1 MNFKRYLKGAWEGA
15 DFWDKKENNDQGQQ
29 RAVAQPAK
37 LPQSDKPNRGLV
49 GVLKG
54 AANQVNP
61 FDGGRTWDT
70 SRRNV
75 TPGTQNKFKIN
86 DNTPGFQFS
95 NNSLTRGLS
104 RGWDQANILDSGRSW
119 KTRTPDDI
127 QRNQSGLSQ
136 AGKTLLPASGKF
148 LNTAGL
154 AGEQV
159 INTTR
164 MLAAQASNNQ
174 EALRNSIKASDDDYE
189 RYTKPGA
196 GIFGTG
202 TYFRS
207 ADEAKSGDF
216 KTVAKRIG
224 GGIAETGF
232 EVASLGVGSF
242 AGKKAL
248 DTAGKAGIKKAI
260 VSQAPALAKTA
271 VLNAGQAGA
280 SAYNQDANARG
291 IAVSAL
297 TGAGLGTA
305 ADIGLG
311 LGGAVAAKQAKAVA
325 TKAMP
330 IAKDIAQESSKLF
343 RDQAGFIANPLQP
356 NEPIK
361 PKIAQPSARPDPMA
375 DLPDLVVT
383 RLSEQKTKKIPDLST
398 KDYNNSLK
406 EFVEEV
412 QAYNKLKNAQEPPIQ
427 QADKIDPL
435 ESLKQEAR
443 KLDEQVRSY
452 DMKKNF
458 KGFRE
463 SDDARRLVELESK
476 LQESN
481 KTISRLDNP
490 VDKVTV
496 SQIENM
502 GRKAILEGNVS
513 KADLVKQFN
522 KMGKEKFPSNQKR
535 YIDDT
540 YGSVEA
546 YYDDVIAKGEAGI
559 VEQYT
564 QFAQM
569 PTSPKFEDFYNRTV
583 LNRNKTGLNGNEP
596 KINKVER
603 KITETEP
610 KRTEKATQSQPPKS
624 PLAKDP
630 LESLKQEAKPFVI
643 PKTNPTDVT
652 KLLNKDLDPLPTSPV
667 NGKYVAEEVKNV
679 LRGAQTKERGF
690 ISTIKSSD
698 KTPSSVKSIETGTY
712 SIKSDKQRIADAQAF
727 IRENPAKAREL
738 ALNPKSDMDVT
749 IGNQLIDHY
758 IATGQHKA
766 MQEVVSGMAESGT
779 ELGRAI
785 HAFAD
790 YDKTTPGG
798 AVKFAEA
805 AIRKYNK
812 ANPDKQLALQ
822 PEQVEAL
829 VNTAKQIQEMPE
841 GRQRN
846 IASHELINQVN
857 ELIPSTFADKALT
870 VWKAGLLT
878 SMRTTA
884 RNVFGN
890 TIHGVAEIAKD
901 VPASLAD
908 RLMALKT
915 GNRSKTFTV
924 KGAAQGIGEGL
935 SHAKDMMKHGY
946 DPTEALAGYDIKAV
960 TWGKGPVEQGLKKY
974 TDLVFRSLGAQD
986 QVFYHS
992 AFNRSLY
999 DQALTSAKNTAK
1011 KGDDNFVDNLVKNPT
1026 EGMKVQAVIDASK
1039 ATFKDENM
1047 LRDLATKVKRGLGKT
1062 EGGKVVSELVMPFV
1076 GVPSSVASQML
1087 SYSPAGFVKGL
1098 ATGSKAVRQKNSIL
1112 QRQASHEI
1120 GRGTVGTGLMGLG
1133 AYLTSRGLMTGNPKD
1148 QKEAE
1153 QWKLEGKQPNSVMI
1167 GGKWRSINSV
1177 GPEALLTL
1185 AGSKLESGRQNN
1197 AGMGELAG
1205 QLGKDFTQQT
1215 FLQGVQ
1221 GPLNAINDPGRYG
1234 SSYVSGQVGS
1244 IIPNIVKDTAKAMD
1258 DKQRQINSPID
1269 ALKAGTPILRNN
1281 LLPKL
1286 DVLGNELKQEPSGL
1300 NNFIDL
1306 FNSKTPI
1313 KNSVIDETKKFSSA
1327 DLSITPSALD
1337 KSLKESGVSIKLT
1350 PEQRTSL
1357 QKAIGTQTQ
1366 AMWKETIKSPRYQS
1380 LSIEEQSKAMSKMY
1394 SDARQAEIRK
1404 FVADNQ
1410 LGQYSQDFSGK
1421 PGKIDKGAKAILS
1434 GTSSVDKYLRTDT
1447 GSTIKDRYDALK
1459 DEISDKNN
1467 GWSDI
1472 KRIEKERE
1480 FAKLSVQKEYSDDL
1494 IDLYGWSKDRIKSYV
1509 DGSKNPDKTLGK
1521 LIAYEDA
1528 MIKAGMLSKSKL
1540 RDKYGNLSLSST
1552 GNSGSKGG
1560 KGRKSSKSSGGK
1572 RARKFDYKI
1581 DGFAKTAKSGKSLRQ
1596 LLNEAKMRK
1605 TA

>member
-29 RAVAQPAK
+29 RAAAQPAK
-37 LPQSDKPNRGLV
+37 LPPSNQPN
-49 GVLKG
+49 KG
-54 AANQVNP
+54 FAGIVKGIANQVNP

-75 TPGTQNKFKIN
+75 APGVPNKAKIN

-119 KTRTPDDI
+119 KTRAPDDI

-136 AGKTLLPASGKF
+136 AGKVLLPASGKF

-164 MLAAQASNNQ
+164 MLAAQASDNQ

-196 GIFGTG
+196 GLFGTG
-202 TYFRS
+202 TYFRN

-232 EVASLGVGSF
+232 EVASLGAGSF

-260 VSQAPALAKTA
+260 LSQAPALVKTA
-271 VLNAGQAGA
+271 ALNAGQGA
-280 SAYNQDANARG
+280 TSAYNQDADARG
-291 IAVSAL
+291 IAVSTL
-297 TGAGLGTA
+297 TGAGLGA
-305 ADIGLG
+305 VADIGLG
-311 LGGAVAAKQAKAVA
+311 LGGAMAAKQAKAVA
-325 TKAMP
+325 TKTMP
-330 IAKDIAQESSKLF
+330 IAHDIAQASSKLL
-343 RDQAGFIANPLQP
+343 RDQNGFIANPLHP

-361 PKIAQPSARPDPMA
+361 PK
-375 DLPDLVVT
+375 VG
-383 RLSEQKTKKIPDLST
+383 KT
-398 KDYNNSLK
+398 
-406 EFVEEV
+406 
-412 QAYNKLKNAQEPPIQ
+412 
-427 QADKIDPL
+427 DPL
-435 ESLKQEAR
+435 DSLKQEALKYKSAEELKR
-443 KLDEQVRSY
+443 AVSNNKEAFAEGRQALIDQSGITPDAKDIVFDGVEVNERSSAFIKRV
-452 DMKKNF
+452 D
-458 KGFRE
+458 RE
-463 SDDARRLVELESK
+463 SAELQNKLQKLAKSSENADEATKAKLIKKYQPEVDRYNTLIRASIDARRMIAVDGK
-476 LQESN
+476 
-481 KTISRLDNP
+481 RP
-490 VDKVTV
+490 VDFYSEQLGYKPAIPVKV
-496 SQIENM
+496 
-502 GRKAILEGNVS
+502 
-513 KADLVKQFN
+513 
-522 KMGKEKFPSNQKR
+522 GKPEV
-535 YIDDT
+535 T
-540 YGSVEA
+540 
-546 YYDDVIAKGEAGI
+546 
-559 VEQYT
+559 
-564 QFAQM
+564 
-569 PTSPKFEDFYNRTV
+569 
-583 LNRNKTGLNGNEP
+583 
-596 KINKVER
+596 
-603 KITETEP
+603 
-610 KRTEKATQSQPPKS
+610 
-624 PLAKDP
+624 
-630 LESLKQEAKPFVI
+630 AKPQ
-643 PKTNPTDVT
+643 PYQE
-652 KLLNKDLDPLPTSPV
+652 LGPLPTLPV
-667 NGKYVAEEVKNV
+667 NGKNVAEEVKNV

-698 KTPSSVKSIETGTY
+698 KTPSSVKSIESGTY
-712 SIKSDKQRIADAQAF
+712 SIKSDKQRIADAQAL
-727 IRENPAKAREL
+727 IRDNPSKAREL
-738 ALNPKSDMDVT
+738 ALNPKSDMDIT

-758 IATGQHKA
+758 IATGQHEA
-766 MQEVVSGMAESGT
+766 MQEVISGMAESGT

-798 AVKFAEA
+798 AVKFAES

-812 ANPDKQLALQ
+812 ANPNKRLALQ
-822 PEQVEAL
+822 PEQIESL

-857 ELIPSTFADKALT
+857 ELIPSTFTDKALT

-884 RNVFGN
+884 RNVLGN

-908 RLMALKT
+908 RMMSLKT
-915 GNRSKTFTV
+915 GSRSKTFTV

-946 DPTEALAGYDIKAV
+946 DPTESLAGYDIKAV

-999 DQALTSAKNTAK
+999 DQALASAKNTAK
-1011 KGDDNFVDNLVKNPT
+1011 KGDNTFVENLVKNPT
-1026 EGMKVQAVIDASK
+1026 EEMKVQAVIDASK

-1047 LRDLATKVKRGLGKT
+1047 LRDMATKVKKGLGKT

-1087 SYSPAGFVKGL
+1087 SYSPVGLIKGGVTAG
-1098 ATGSKAVRQKNSIL
+1098 KAMARNNSIL
-1112 QRQASHEI
+1112 QRKASHEI
-1120 GRGTVGTGLMGLG
+1120 GRGTIGTGLMGLG
-1133 AYLTSRGLMTGNPKD
+1133 AYLTSKGLMTGNPKD

-1153 QWKLEGKQPNSVMI
+1153 QWKLEGKQANSVMI
-1167 GGKWRSINSV
+1167 GGKWRSINSI

-1185 AGSKLESGRQNN
+1185 AGSKLESGRQNS
-1197 AGMGELAG
+1197 AGTGELAG

-1244 IIPNIVKDTAKAMD
+1244 IIPNIVKDTAKALD

-1269 ALKAGTPILRNN
+1269 ALKAGTPIIRNG

-1300 NNFIDL
+1300 NNYIDL

-1313 KNSVIDETKKFSSA
+1313 KSSIVDEIKKFSSA

-1337 KSLKESGVSIKLT
+1337 KSLRESGVNIKLT
-1350 PEQRTSL
+1350 PEQRTNL
-1357 QKAIGTQTQ
+1357 QKAIGAKTQD
-1366 AMWKETIKSPRYQS
+1366 MWKEAIKSPHYQS
-1380 LSIEEQSKAMSKMY
+1380 LSIGEQSKAMSKMND
-1394 SDARQAEIRK
+1394 DARQAEVRK

-1410 LGQYSQDFSGK
+1410 LGQYSQGFSGK
-1421 PGKIDKGAKAILS
+1421 PGKIDKGAKAILN
-1434 GTSSVDKYLRTDT
+1434 GASSVDRYLRADT
-1447 GSTIKDRYDALK
+1447 GSTIKDRYDTLK

-1480 FAKLSVQKEYSDDL
+1480 FTKLSVQKDYGDDL
-1494 IDLYGWSKDRIKSYV
+1494 VDLYGWSKDRIKSYV
-1509 DGSKNPDKTLGK
+1509 ESSKNPDKTLSK
-1521 LIAYEDA
+1521 LFAYEDA
-1528 MIKAGMLSKSKL
+1528 MLKAGLISKSKL
-1540 RDKYGNLSLSST
+1540 RDKYGNLSLSSA
-1552 GNSGSKGG
+1552 GVGSKGS
-1560 KGRKSSKSSGGK
+1560 KGRKSGKSSGGK
-1572 RARKFDYKI
+1572 QGKKFDYKI
-1581 DGFAKTAKSGKSLRQ
+1581 DGFAKTAKAGKSLRQ
-1596 LLNEAKMRK
+1596 LLSEAKMRK

>member
-29 RAVAQPAK
+29 RAAAQPAK

-325 TKAMP
+325 TKAVP

-343 RDQAGFIANPLQP
+343 RDQGGFIANPLQP

-398 KDYNNSLK
+398 KDYNNSFK

-412 QAYNKLKNAQEPPIQ
+412 QAYNKLKNTQESPVAQVGKTLIPKESLAPNGRVKMAEIDNVFNSLPDGTVGQYGFIKKNGKLYPPEGVTPEQLKRNFIDINPDGSIKEGFGATKASFLDGVKDNPTPLAQVGKTTETPKTVKVYLKSKFRDGGAYADVPVIRKEENITLYQGANAGDNRQFWTPNKKYASQFGEVKEKTGTFYQVDNGNRMTDVYVDANPTPIQ

-435 ESLKQEAR
+435 K
-443 KLDEQVRSY
+443 
-452 DMKKNF
+452 
-458 KGFRE
+458 
-463 SDDARRLVELESK
+463 
-476 LQESN
+476 
-481 KTISRLDNP
+481 
-490 VDKVTV
+490 
-496 SQIENM
+496 
-502 GRKAILEGNVS
+502 
-513 KADLVKQFN
+513 
-522 KMGKEKFPSNQKR
+522 
-535 YIDDT
+535 
-540 YGSVEA
+540 
-546 YYDDVIAKGEAGI
+546 
-559 VEQYT
+559 
-564 QFAQM
+564 
-569 PTSPKFEDFYNRTV
+569 
-583 LNRNKTGLNGNEP
+583 
-596 KINKVER
+596 
-603 KITETEP
+603 
-610 KRTEKATQSQPPKS
+610 
-624 PLAKDP
+624 
-630 LESLKQEAKPFVI
+630 SLKQEAKPFVI

-999 DQALTSAKNTAK
+999 DQALASAKNTAK

-1087 SYSPAGFVKGL
+1087 SYSPVGLIKGGVTAG
-1098 ATGSKAVRQKNSIL
+1098 KAMARNNSIL
-1112 QRQASHEI
+1112 QRKASHEI

-1153 QWKLEGKQPNSVMI
+1153 QWKLEGKQANSVMI

-1494 IDLYGWSKDRIKSYV
+1494 IDLYGWSKDRIKSYAEN
-1509 DGSKNPDKTLGK
+1509 SKNPDQTIGK
-1521 LIAYEDA
+1521 LLAYEDA

>member
-29 RAVAQPAK
+29 RAAAQPAK

-343 RDQAGFIANPLQP
+343 RDQGGFIANPLQP

-383 RLSEQKTKKIPDLST
+383 RLSEEKTKKIPDFST

-406 EFVEEV
+406 EFAEEV

-435 ESLKQEAR
+435 K
-443 KLDEQVRSY
+443 
-452 DMKKNF
+452 
-458 KGFRE
+458 
-463 SDDARRLVELESK
+463 
-476 LQESN
+476 
-481 KTISRLDNP
+481 
-490 VDKVTV
+490 
-496 SQIENM
+496 
-502 GRKAILEGNVS
+502 
-513 KADLVKQFN
+513 
-522 KMGKEKFPSNQKR
+522 
-535 YIDDT
+535 
-540 YGSVEA
+540 
-546 YYDDVIAKGEAGI
+546 
-559 VEQYT
+559 
-564 QFAQM
+564 
-569 PTSPKFEDFYNRTV
+569 
-583 LNRNKTGLNGNEP
+583 
-596 KINKVER
+596 
-603 KITETEP
+603 
-610 KRTEKATQSQPPKS
+610 
-624 PLAKDP
+624 
-630 LESLKQEAKPFVI
+630 SLKQEAKPFVI

-679 LRGAQTKERGF
+679 LRGAETKERGF

-999 DQALTSAKNTAK
+999 DQALASAKNTAK

-1087 SYSPAGFVKGL
+1087 SYSPVGLIKGGVTAG
-1098 ATGSKAVRQKNSIL
+1098 KAMARNNSIL
-1112 QRQASHEI
+1112 QRKASHEI

>member
-29 RAVAQPAK
+29 RAAAQPAK

-343 RDQAGFIANPLQP
+343 RDQGGFIANPLQP

-383 RLSEQKTKKIPDLST
+383 RLSEEKTKKIPDFST

-406 EFVEEV
+406 EFAEEV

-435 ESLKQEAR
+435 K
-443 KLDEQVRSY
+443 
-452 DMKKNF
+452 
-458 KGFRE
+458 
-463 SDDARRLVELESK
+463 
-476 LQESN
+476 
-481 KTISRLDNP
+481 
-490 VDKVTV
+490 
-496 SQIENM
+496 
-502 GRKAILEGNVS
+502 
-513 KADLVKQFN
+513 
-522 KMGKEKFPSNQKR
+522 
-535 YIDDT
+535 
-540 YGSVEA
+540 
-546 YYDDVIAKGEAGI
+546 
-559 VEQYT
+559 
-564 QFAQM
+564 
-569 PTSPKFEDFYNRTV
+569 
-583 LNRNKTGLNGNEP
+583 
-596 KINKVER
+596 
-603 KITETEP
+603 
-610 KRTEKATQSQPPKS
+610 
-624 PLAKDP
+624 
-630 LESLKQEAKPFVI
+630 SLKQEAKPFVI

-679 LRGAQTKERGF
+679 LRGAETKERGF

-999 DQALTSAKNTAK
+999 DQALASAKNTAK

-1062 EGGKVVSELVMPFV
+1062 ECGKVVSELVMPFV

-1087 SYSPAGFVKGL
+1087 SYSPVGLIKGGVTAG
-1098 ATGSKAVRQKNSIL
+1098 KAMARNNSIL
-1112 QRQASHEI
+1112 QRKASHEI

>member
-29 RAVAQPAK
+29 RAAAQPAK

-325 TKAMP
+325 TKAVP

-435 ESLKQEAR
+435 K
-443 KLDEQVRSY
+443 
-452 DMKKNF
+452 
-458 KGFRE
+458 
-463 SDDARRLVELESK
+463 
-476 LQESN
+476 
-481 KTISRLDNP
+481 
-490 VDKVTV
+490 
-496 SQIENM
+496 
-502 GRKAILEGNVS
+502 
-513 KADLVKQFN
+513 
-522 KMGKEKFPSNQKR
+522 
-535 YIDDT
+535 
-540 YGSVEA
+540 
-546 YYDDVIAKGEAGI
+546 
-559 VEQYT
+559 
-564 QFAQM
+564 
-569 PTSPKFEDFYNRTV
+569 
-583 LNRNKTGLNGNEP
+583 
-596 KINKVER
+596 
-603 KITETEP
+603 
-610 KRTEKATQSQPPKS
+610 
-624 PLAKDP
+624 
-630 LESLKQEAKPFVI
+630 SLKQEAKPFVI

-999 DQALTSAKNTAK
+999 DQALASAKNTAK

-1047 LRDLATKVKRGLGKT
+1047 LRDLATKVKRGLSKT

-1087 SYSPAGFVKGL
+1087 SYSPVGLIKGGVTAG
-1098 ATGSKAVRQKNSIL
+1098 KAMARNNSIL
-1112 QRQASHEI
+1112 QRKASHEI
-1120 GRGTVGTGLMGLG
+1120 GRGTVGTGLVGLG

-1153 QWKLEGKQPNSVMI
+1153 QWKLEGKQANSVMI

-1494 IDLYGWSKDRIKSYV
+1494 IDLYGWSKDRIKSYAEN
-1509 DGSKNPDKTLGK
+1509 SKNPDQTIGK
-1521 LIAYEDA
+1521 LLAYEDA

-1560 KGRKSSKSSGGK
+1560 KGRRSSKSSGGK

>member
-1 MNFKRYLKGAWEGA
+1 M
-15 DFWDKKENNDQGQQ
+15 
-29 RAVAQPAK
+29 
-37 LPQSDKPNRGLV
+37 
-49 GVLKG
+49 
-54 AANQVNP
+54 
-61 FDGGRTWDT
+61 
-70 SRRNV
+70 
-75 TPGTQNKFKIN
+75 
-86 DNTPGFQFS
+86 
-95 NNSLTRGLS
+95 
-104 RGWDQANILDSGRSW
+104 
-119 KTRTPDDI
+119 
-127 QRNQSGLSQ
+127 
-136 AGKTLLPASGKF
+136 
-148 LNTAGL
+148 
-154 AGEQV
+154 
-159 INTTR
+159 
-164 MLAAQASNNQ
+164 
-174 EALRNSIKASDDDYE
+174 
-189 RYTKPGA
+189 
-196 GIFGTG
+196 
-202 TYFRS
+202 
-207 ADEAKSGDF
+207 
-216 KTVAKRIG
+216 
-224 GGIAETGF
+224 
-232 EVASLGVGSF
+232 
-242 AGKKAL
+242 
-248 DTAGKAGIKKAI
+248 
-260 VSQAPALAKTA
+260 
-271 VLNAGQAGA
+271 
-280 SAYNQDANARG
+280 
-291 IAVSAL
+291 
-297 TGAGLGTA
+297 
-305 ADIGLG
+305 
-311 LGGAVAAKQAKAVA
+311 
-325 TKAMP
+325 
-330 IAKDIAQESSKLF
+330 
-343 RDQAGFIANPLQP
+343 
-356 NEPIK
+356 
-361 PKIAQPSARPDPMA
+361 
-375 DLPDLVVT
+375 
-383 RLSEQKTKKIPDLST
+383 
-398 KDYNNSLK
+398 
-406 EFVEEV
+406 

-435 ESLKQEAR
+435 ESLKQEADYVKKIR
-443 KLDEQVRSY
+443 QPIEKELKEAQAEMDKYGTGYINDINLAAKQTQAKARLDRA
-452 DMKKNF
+452 K
-458 KGFRE
+458 
-463 SDDARRLVELESK
+463 DADWENSESK
-476 LQESN
+476 ILARQENAQKSFDDTSKRLKEAEDRQAEWN
-481 KTISRLDNP
+481 KSEPWYKAREEIKNNYIDKFKS
-490 VDKVTV
+490 VDEFVNDFNTNDGIIPKDIKNEALSKLKNVTDR
-496 SQIENM
+496 N
-502 GRKAILEGNVS
+502 A
-513 KADLVKQFN
+513 
-522 KMGKEKFPSNQKR
+522 
-535 YIDDT
+535 YIDDLT
-540 YGSVEA
+540 
-546 YYDDVIAKGEAGI
+546 K
-559 VEQYT
+559 
-564 QFAQM
+564 
-569 PTSPKFEDFYNRTV
+569 FYN
-583 LNRNKTGLNGNEP
+583 
-596 KINKVER
+596 
-603 KITETEP
+603 ET
-610 KRTEKATQSQPPKS
+610 KKATQSQPPKS
-624 PLAKDP
+624 PTVDKFADMTPEQARANFKETWDKAYGNRPDKVRSITELDKTNYTQNGRLPDGVTGVQMAEKIHADKLAKNNLTQNEYAGLHDTAKELENKASELHRKVGDATQKAIEQSNGKPFTPKVRKELKAMADEWGRALDDHVDALNVVRKIDGEKPIATSRTAKSQSPQVGKTDP

-643 PKTNPTDVT
+643 PKTNSTDVT

-999 DQALTSAKNTAK
+999 DQALASAKNTAK

-1153 QWKLEGKQPNSVMI
+1153 QWKLEGKQANSVMI